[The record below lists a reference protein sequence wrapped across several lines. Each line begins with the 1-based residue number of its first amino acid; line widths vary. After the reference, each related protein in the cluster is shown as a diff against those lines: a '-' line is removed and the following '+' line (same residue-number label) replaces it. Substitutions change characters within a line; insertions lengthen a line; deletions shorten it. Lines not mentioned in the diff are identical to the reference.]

1 MTPSEQMRKLT
12 MMVESVDYKNGI
24 YCCALPS
31 QETKDAIKSL
41 CAAYDVPNPLKASDL
56 HCTIIYSDKVDTDF
70 ESTPKYPKMLEAKFG
85 GYEFF
90 GEDKDTLVMLL
101 DSPDLSARHKELMD
115 KYDLNYS
122 WDDYKPH
129 ITLSYDAKDYDISKL
144 DDYNGALLFVGEEE
158 NDLEK

>member
-1 MTPSEQMRKLT
+1 M
-12 MMVESVDYKNGI
+12 
-24 YCCALPS
+24 
-31 QETKDAIKSL
+31 
-41 CAAYDVPNPLKASDL
+41 
-56 HCTIIYSDKVDTDF
+56 
-70 ESTPKYPKMLEAKFG
+70 
-85 GYEFF
+85 
-90 GEDKDTLVMLL
+90 DTLVMLL